1 MILKWPNMLDKK
13 VCILDYGSGN
23 IKSVLNIFYSITSD
37 VKVSNAERDILDAT
51 HLVLPGVGAF
61 ASSMQ
66 KIHERLPID
75 LIENVVLERKKLFLG
90 ICVGMQVLASRGHE
104 FGEHDGL
111 GWIDGCVQKISSGEH
126 PLPHVGWNH
135 IACRKASSLLK
146 GLDAVDPC
154 FYFVNSY
161 AFCPANSEHVVATT
175 VYGEEFCSVIQKDNI
190 FGVQFHPEKSQQ
202 AGVGL
207 LRSFL
212 S

>member
-1 MILKWPNMLDKK
+1 MSDER

-23 IKSVLNIFYSITSD
+23 IKSVLNIFCSITSN

-66 KIHERLPID
+66 KIHEKLPVA
-75 LIENVVLERKKLFLG
+75 LIENVVLKQGKFFLG
-90 ICVGMQVLASRGHE
+90 ICVGMQVLANRGHE

-111 GWIDGCVQKISSGEH
+111 GWIDGYVQKISSGKH
-126 PLPHVGWNH
+126 PLPHIGWNQ

-146 GLDAVDPC
+146 GLDVVDPC
-154 FYFVNSY
+154 FYFVHSY
-161 AFCPANSEHVVATT
+161 AFYPACSEHVIATT
-175 VYGEEFCSVIQKDNI
+175 VYGEEFCSIIQKDNI

-202 AGVGL
+202 VGVGL
-207 LRSFL
+207 LRNFL
-212 S
+212 SMGCQ